1 MLQVR
6 KITKTENGEYVGV
19 FGQGNAN
26 IISGA
31 DALAQ
36 ILTHQ
41 LLTVKGEL
49 LQNVNYGVSWFE
61 HDDPN
66 TEQFLRDSQI
76 KRIIM
81 QNPYVERIMSFSSNL
96 DRQNNIY
103 NVEVKVQTS
112 EGLLTLNL

>member
-6 KITKTENGEYVGV
+6 KISKNDNGEYVGV

-26 IISGA
+26 LISGG

-61 HDDPN
+61 HDNPN
-66 TEQFLRDSQI
+66 TEQLLKDTQI

-81 QNPYVERIMSFSSNL
+81 QNPYVERIMSFNSYL
-96 DRQNNIY
+96 DRENNIY
-103 NVEVKVQTS
+103 NVEVKVQTT

>member
-6 KITKTENGEYVGV
+6 KISKTDNGEYFGV

-26 IISGA
+26 FISGGE
-31 DALAQ
+31 ALAQ

-49 LQNVNYGVSWFE
+49 LQSVDYGVSWFE
-61 HDDPN
+61 HDNPN
-66 TEQFLRDSQI
+66 TEQFLKDTQI
-76 KRIIM
+76 KRIIT
-81 QNPYVERIMSFSSNL
+81 QNPYVQKIMSFNSELN
-96 DRQNNIY
+96 RENNTY
-103 NVEVKVQTS
+103 NVEVKVLTT